1 MRVGRIQIRPHAQGE
16 YVTFFTLPFLPITVL
31 DAQAGGEEV
40 VWADLLADPEIEA
53 EPVRY
58 RTSQGIEITVRI
70 RKRIRVRAFWDDES
84 GRTLAGLA
92 YGKFPVWVLF
102 TTDAGTHEIE
112 RAFVSILREPSEIDE
127 GILEIVVEE
136 LP

>member
-1 MRVGRIQIRPHAQGE
+1 MRVGRIEIRPYTEGE
-16 YVTFFTLPFLPITVL
+16 YVTFFTLPFMPTTLL
-31 DAQAGGEEV
+31 DAHAGGDRII
-40 VWADLLADPEIEA
+40 WADLLADPDVEA

-58 RTSQGIEITVRI
+58 RTSRGAEITMRI

-92 YGKFPVWVLF
+92 YGKFPVRVLF

>member
-1 MRVGRIQIRPHAQGE
+1 MRVGRLEIRPHAEGE
-16 YVTFFTLPFLPITVL
+16 YVTFFALPFLPVTLL
-31 DAQAGGEEV
+31 DAHAGGEQV
-40 VWADLLADPEIEA
+40 VWVDLLADPEVEA

-58 RTSQGIEITVRI
+58 RTSQGTEITMRI
-70 RKRIRVRAFWDDES
+70 RRRIRVRAFWDDES

-92 YGKFPVWVLF
+92 YGKFPVRVWF
-102 TTDAGTHEIE
+102 STDRGTHEIE
-112 RAFVSILREPSEIDE
+112 RAFVSVLREPNEIDE